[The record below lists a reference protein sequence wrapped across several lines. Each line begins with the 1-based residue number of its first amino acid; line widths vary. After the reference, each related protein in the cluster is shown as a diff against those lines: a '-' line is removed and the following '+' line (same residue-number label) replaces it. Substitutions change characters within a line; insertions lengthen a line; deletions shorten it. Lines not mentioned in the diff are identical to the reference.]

1 MSQEIETRIIN
12 KMFDVLAGRGW
23 HAVEV
28 FDGEDDIETTD
39 QAEILQIVFNVE
51 FSGIRFKKGE
61 RIHTVTL
68 ITGNGNDGWDVIA
81 DYGYSDS
88 DDFDAAMQ
96 EVAAWIEHEELRP

>member
-39 QAEILQIVFNVE
+39 RAQILQIVFDVE
-51 FSGIRFKKGE
+51 FSGIRFQKDD

-68 ITGNGNDGWDVIA
+68 VTGNGWDVIA
-81 DYGYSDS
+81 DYGYSES
-88 DDFDAAMQ
+88 DDFDPAMQ
-96 EVAAWIEHEELRP
+96 EVAAWIEQEELKQ

>member
-1 MSQEIETRIIN
+1 MSQEIETRVIN

-28 FDGEDDIETTD
+28 FDGEDDIETRD
-39 QAEILQIVFNVE
+39 HAQILQIVFDVE
-51 FSGIRFKKGE
+51 FSVIRFQKGE

-68 ITGNGNDGWDVIA
+68 ITGNGNNGWDVIA
-81 DYGYSDS
+81 DYGYSES

-96 EVAAWIEHEELRP
+96 EVAAWIEQEELK